1 VAPAPEVELSSQEAS
16 LPEIAAEPAPV
27 AEPLQA
33 SVAPLPV
40 EAPRTELGRAAVG
53 DVAAPAVVAMAP
65 AARSLTKPDQREEDW
80 PAWRRYAVPAPDAGG
95 KPIIAIV
102 IDDMGSNRE
111 VSSEVIELPPPITVS
126 FFPWV
131 QRLERQVEVARSKGH
146 EIMAHV
152 PMEPQARSQDPGPNY
167 LGMSQ
172 SAQEIRERLRW
183 NLDKFDFG
191 IVGINN
197 HMGSRF
203 TSSGPGMGVVM
214 AELLKRQM
222 LFLDSRTTR
231 DSVGAQMAAE
241 FGLPYAV
248 NDLFLD
254 NEVNAEGV
262 KRRLEEL
269 EMRARRKGSAIAIG
283 HPHLETVEALRA
295 WIPSVQKRGFVLV
308 PLSAVVKHQMARRSA
323 AAQAQ
328 QTQP

>member
-1 VAPAPEVELSSQEAS
+1 V
-16 LPEIAAEPAPV
+16 
-27 AEPLQA
+27 
-33 SVAPLPV
+33 
-40 EAPRTELGRAAVG
+40 
-53 DVAAPAVVAMAP
+53 
-65 AARSLTKPDQREEDW
+65 TKPDARQEDW
-80 PAWRRYAVPAPDAGG
+80 PAWRRYAVPAPDTGG
-95 KPIIAIV
+95 KPMIAIV

-111 VSSEVIELPPPITVS
+111 VSGEVIQLPAPITVS

-131 QRLERQVEVARSKGH
+131 QRLERQAEVARAAGH

-172 SAQEIRERLRW
+172 SAQEIRDRLRW

-254 NEVNAEGV
+254 NEVSAEGV
-262 KRRLEEL
+262 LRRLDEL
-269 EMRARRKGSAIAIG
+269 EERARRKGSAIAIG
-283 HPHLETVEALRA
+283 HPHRETVAALRA
-295 WIPSVQKRGFVLV
+295 WIPRVEKRGFVLV
-308 PLSAVVKHQMARRSA
+308 PLSAVVKHQMTRRAAAGAARAQPQARPVPQTRQAASETRSA
-323 AAQAQ
+323 QDDD
-328 QTQP
+328 